1 MNTSRSG
8 HPRNFHTAFKWF
20 ALGVLALAC
29 APPLVVREG
38 WDADQGPAAL
48 LAASTSLTQ
57 FADLTAEAAI
67 ELRRGEVRDRGTAL
81 VQLVNPELFRVEVR
95 GPFFTHI
102 FTALLEGDSLTVYGR
117 GMDQPLKGSVHGR
130 LLTTL
135 TGLDFGSCDLRY
147 ALLGL
152 VEPGSIV
159 EPVEYPQAG
168 RAVVALAG
176 GRQTWLDLRRG
187 LVLRESIPLP
197 EGEILLRELK
207 EYRREQALYLPRRVE
222 IRQADVVLMLAY
234 KRYVF
239 NTGLD
244 ASQLQQG
251 LPTAVK
257 RVP

>member
-1 MNTSRSG
+1 M
-8 HPRNFHTAFKWF
+8 KWF
-20 ALGVLALAC
+20 ALCALALAC

-38 WDADQGPAAL
+38 WDAAQGPAAL
-48 LAASTSLTQ
+48 LAASASLTQ

-67 ELRRGEVRDRGTAL
+67 ELQRGKTRNRATAV
-81 VQLVNPELFRVEVR
+81 VQLVNPDLFRLEVR

-117 GMDQPLKGSVHGR
+117 GMDLPLKGTVRGR

-135 TGLDFGSCDLRY
+135 TGLDFGAYDLRY

-152 VEPGSIV
+152 VEPSSIV
-159 EPVEYPQAG
+159 EAVEYPSTDH
-168 RAVVALAG
+168 AVVALTG
-176 GRQTWLDLRRG
+176 GRRAWLDLRRG

-197 EGEILLRELK
+197 EGDVLIRELK

-222 IRQADVVLMLAY
+222 IRQADVSLVLAY
-234 KRYVF
+234 KSYAF

-251 LPTAVK
+251 LPAEAM

>member
-1 MNTSRSG
+1 MMHTSRSG
-8 HPRNFHTAFKWF
+8 HPRNFQTAYKWV
-20 ALGVLALAC
+20 ALCALALAC

-48 LAASTSLTQ
+48 LAASTSLAQ

-81 VQLVNPELFRVEVR
+81 VQLVNPDLFRVEVR

-135 TGLDFGSCDLRY
+135 TGLDLGYCDLRY

-152 VEPGSIV
+152 VEPSSIV
-159 EPVEYPQAG
+159 EPVEYPQADH
-168 RAVVALAG
+168 AVVALAG
-176 GRQTWLDLRRG
+176 GRQAWLDLRRG

-197 EGEILLRELK
+197 GGDVLLRELG
-207 EYRREQALYLPRRVE
+207 EYRREDELYLPRRVK
-222 IRQADVVLMLAY
+222 IRQRDILLALSY
-234 KRYVF
+234 KNYAF
-239 NTGLD
+239 NRGLD
-244 ASQLQQG
+244 AEQLRRG
-251 LPTAVK
+251 MP
-257 RVP
+257 

>member
-1 MNTSRSG
+1 M
-8 HPRNFHTAFKWF
+8 KWF
-20 ALGVLALAC
+20 ALCALALAC

-48 LAASTSLTQ
+48 LAASASLTQ

-67 ELRRGEVRDRGTAL
+67 ELQRGETRNRATAV
-81 VQLVNPELFRVEVR
+81 VQLVNPDLFRVEVR

-117 GMDQPLKGSVHGR
+117 GMERPLKGTVRGR

-135 TGLDFGSCDLRY
+135 TGLDFGTYDLRY

-159 EPVEYPQAG
+159 EPVEYLHTDQ
-168 RAVVALAG
+168 AVVALTG
-176 GRQTWLDLRRG
+176 GRRAWLDLRRG
-187 LVLRESIPLP
+187 LVLRDSIPLL
-197 EGEILLRELK
+197 EGDALVRELR
-207 EYRREQALYLPRRVE
+207 EYRRQDALYLPRRVE
-222 IRQADVVLMLAY
+222 LRQADVSLVLAY
-234 KRYVF
+234 KSYAF

-251 LPTAVK
+251 LPAEAM

>member
-1 MNTSRSG
+1 M
-8 HPRNFHTAFKWF
+8 KWF
-20 ALGVLALAC
+20 ALCALALAC
-29 APPLVVREG
+29 APPLVMREG

-48 LAASTSLTQ
+48 LAASTTLAQ

-67 ELRRGEVRDRGTAL
+67 ELRRGELRNRATAV
-81 VQLVNPELFRVEVR
+81 VQLVNPDLFHIEVR

-117 GMDQPLKGSVHGR
+117 GMDPPLKGTVRGR

-147 ALLGL
+147 ALLGF

-159 EPVEYPQAG
+159 GPVEYP
-168 RAVVALAG
+168 RTDYAVVALTG
-176 GRQTWLDLRRG
+176 GRRAWLDLRRG

-197 EGEILLRELK
+197 GGDVLLRELS
-207 EYRREQALYLPRRVE
+207 EYRREDALYLPRRVE
-222 IRQADVVLMLAY
+222 IRQADVSLVLAY
-234 KRYVF
+234 KRYAF
-239 NTGLD
+239 NSGLD

-251 LPTAVK
+251 LPAGAM